1 MVTAGGFC
9 SSTEPVQL
17 HTHFRPCCNPA
28 VSPLIFGCPT
38 GIGQRS
44 HRSQQGAFGSDIGT
58 KDGSYLS
65 CTCLQKGI
73 SVPVF
78 SVKSVTATSRCISHT
93 MDTDNANTAPLC
105 QRKIQFCFIKKLFY
119 VFILLVFFCRKGR
132 VIGKRKDNLYEL
144 ENEISRMKFIASAV
158 GKEGIGLCCHWE
170 RSPPSPPRAG
180 TLLHIVTFCLVAA
193 GTGEENLQ

>member
-9 SSTEPVQL
+9 SSTEPVRL
-17 HTHFRPCCNPA
+17 HTHFRPRCNPA

-65 CTCLQKGI
+65 CTCLRKGI

-78 SVKSVTATSRCISHT
+78 SVKSVTAASRCISHT
-93 MDTDNANTAPLC
+93 MDTDNANTT
-105 QRKIQFCFIKKLFY
+105 
-119 VFILLVFFCRKGR
+119 
-132 VIGKRKDNLYEL
+132 
-144 ENEISRMKFIASAV
+144 FIALAV
-158 GKEGIGLCCHWE
+158 SKEGIGLCCHRE
-170 RSPPSPPRAG
+170 RTLPSPLRAG

-193 GTGEENLQ
+193 GTDEENLQ